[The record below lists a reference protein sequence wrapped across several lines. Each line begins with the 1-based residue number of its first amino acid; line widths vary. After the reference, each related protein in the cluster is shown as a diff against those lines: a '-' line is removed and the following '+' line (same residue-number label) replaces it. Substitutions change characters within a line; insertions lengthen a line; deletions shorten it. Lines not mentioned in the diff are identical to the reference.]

1 MLQVVLHEPCR
12 VEGEPHDSVRSHVS
26 RLLHRAR
33 TLMCARLSHL
43 HLDRAHPVPH
53 MRVAATHRYA
63 EAHGLLGF
71 LQVADA
77 TWAVRLVQ
85 HGISTCVALSKR
97 AAAAADAP
105 KDADAHMQLELPKH
119 YYNVSRTGGM
129 LHQTPSQSML
139 QHTSNMDV
147 LKPAALRAPNRQ
159 HRPSFLHVTACPPL
173 AAAKLRIDRY
183 CRQPARTVAIRGE
196 SRFVVR
202 LN

>member
-1 MLQVVLHEPCR
+1 MSR
-12 VEGEPHDSVRSHVS
+12 VASKASPMTRCALSHVS

-119 YYNVSRTGGM
+119 YYNVSQTGGM
-129 LHQTPSQSML
+129 LHQTIAKHVATHK
-139 QHTSNMDV
+139 QHGRAQACCTARPQP
-147 LKPAALRAPNRQ
+147 PAPALLFARDRLSPFSSGN
-159 HRPSFLHVTACPPL
+159 
-173 AAAKLRIDRY
+173 AAR
-183 CRQPARTVAIRGE
+183 
-196 SRFVVR
+196 
-202 LN
+202 